1 MKYLV
6 TAIVLISSLYL
17 PTPVCA
23 QEAQKAEIQ
32 REMQR
37 LIKLRNELQKLI
49 QKKENL
55 LKKIESERAKLKSEK
70 EALEKELKEA
80 EAERYKKLAQIFE
93 KMDPEAA
100 GQKIS
105 KMTDPKEA
113 ALIIYNMKTRLAGQ
127 VMNYVDPEMAN
138 KIVQILATIKI
149 PSTNSTNSTGVASQ

>member
-1 MKYLV
+1 MKYSV
-6 TAIVLISSLYL
+6 IIIVLLCSIF
-17 PTPVCA
+17 TPYKTQA

-32 REMQR
+32 REMQK
-37 LIKLRNELQKLI
+37 LIKLRSELQKLI
-49 QKKENL
+49 QKKEEL
-55 LKKIESERAKLKSEK
+55 LKQIKQERAKLKAEK

-93 KMDPEAA
+93 KMDPELA

-105 KMTDPKEA
+105 KMTNPKEA

-138 KIVQILATIKI
+138 KIVQILTQIKI
-149 PSTNSTNSTGVASQ
+149 PSSNSTANSQ